1 MLLFVLDFFKIKMM
15 LVNEPDKQ
23 LLKPDACPDG
33 FYDVMLS
40 CWKRD
45 AKERPSFEEIYN
57 IISKVS

>member
-1 MLLFVLDFFKIKMM
+1 MM

-45 AKERPSFEEIYN
+45 AEERPSFEEIYN